1 LNAQTGVVASAVW
14 VRGDDRSLVFIE
26 IDGRRVDETRSTTS

>member
-1 LNAQTGVVASAVW
+1 VASAVW

-26 IDGRRVDETRSTTS
+26 IDGHRLDAS